1 MRFRAQQLVAVVAA
15 CVIGFATSLDAQT
28 GKTSTK
34 TVPAKSAAASKASA
48 AKPPAGPSTLSG
60 VYTDEQAA
68 RGKDVYVVSCKS
80 CHTAD
85 THTGATF
92 AKWWKGKQL
101 SELFN
106 FVATRMPKNDPGSL
120 AIEDVADVT
129 AYLLKMNAMPVG
141 PGELPPDAD
150 SLKKFRIEVKRSVG
164 PSTAKRAKP

>member
-1 MRFRAQQLVAVVAA
+1 MNVQLLKRWSAVLTLSAA
-15 CVIGFATSLDAQT
+15 LAAVGQKAGAQT
-28 GKTSTK
+28 TK
-34 TVPAKSAAASKASA
+34 AAAA
-48 AKPPAGPSTLSG
+48 AKKPPTASTLVG
-60 VYTDEQAA
+60 VYTNEQAG
-68 RGKDVYVVSCKS
+68 RGKEVYVASCKS
-80 CHTAD
+80 CHAASS
-85 THTGATF
+85 HTGDTF

-106 FVATRMPKNDPGSL
+106 FIATRMPRNDPGSL

-150 SLKKFRIEVKRSVG
+150 SLKKFRIELKRSVG

>member
-1 MRFRAQQLVAVVAA
+1 VRLGSQWLAAIIVA
-15 CVIGFATSLDAQT
+15 CGIGGGQVFAQT

-34 TVPAKSAAASKASA
+34 TSSTKAAAPAKTA
-48 AKPPAGPSTLSG
+48 AKAPTGPSTLSG
-60 VYTDEQAA
+60 VYTDEQAS

-92 AKWWKGKQL
+92 AKFWKGKQL

-106 FVATRMPKNDPGSL
+106 FIATKMPKNDPGSL
-120 AIEDVADVT
+120 AIEDVADLT
-129 AYLLKMNAMPVG
+129 AYLLKLNAMPVG
-141 PGELPPDAD
+141 SGELPTDAD

>member
-1 MRFRAQQLVAVVAA
+1 MRFRLLQLAAIAGA
-15 CVIGFATSLDAQT
+15 CVMGSGRSLGAQA

-34 TVPAKSAAASKASA
+34 TTPVKSAAASKSA
-48 AKPPAGPSTLSG
+48 AKAPEGPSTLTG

-85 THTGATF
+85 THTGETF

-129 AYLLKMNAMPVG
+129 AYLLKMNKMPVG
-141 PGELPPDAD
+141 AGELPADAD

>member
-1 MRFRAQQLVAVVAA
+1 MRCRFLQLAAIAGA
-15 CVIGFATSLDAQT
+15 CVIGPSLGAQT

-34 TVPAKSAAASKASA
+34 TTPAKAAAASKAA
-48 AKPPAGPSTLSG
+48 AKTPPGPSTLTG

-85 THTGATF
+85 THTGETF

-129 AYLLKMNAMPVG
+129 AYLLKMNKMPVG
-141 PGELPPDAD
+141 AGELPPDAD
-150 SLKKFRIEVKRSVG
+150 SLKKFRIDVTRSVG

>member
-1 MRFRAQQLVAVVAA
+1 MNVQLLRRWSAVLTLSVAIAA
-15 CVIGFATSLDAQT
+15 VGQKAGAQT
-28 GKTSTK
+28 TK
-34 TVPAKSAAASKASA
+34 AAAA
-48 AKPPAGPSTLSG
+48 AKKPPTASTLVG
-60 VYTDEQAA
+60 VYTNEQAG
-68 RGKDVYVVSCKS
+68 RGKEVYVASCKS
-80 CHTAD
+80 CHAASS
-85 THTGATF
+85 HTGDTF

-106 FVATRMPKNDPGSL
+106 FIATRMPRNDPGSL

-150 SLKKFRIEVKRSVG
+150 SLKKFRIELKRTVG